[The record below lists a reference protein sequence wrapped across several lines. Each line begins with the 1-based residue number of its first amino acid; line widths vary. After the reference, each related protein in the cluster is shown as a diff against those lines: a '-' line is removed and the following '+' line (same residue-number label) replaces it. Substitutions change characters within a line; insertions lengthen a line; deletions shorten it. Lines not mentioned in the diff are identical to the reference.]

1 MDRAQH
7 HSSHEPTPL
16 AAVVVD
22 GGRADAR
29 MGDQHQLQEIPQD
42 IPEPGIGQFVTRPA
56 PLGHGND
63 QPASPQTRQVI
74 RHALP
79 THPQRVRQLRRI
91 TCRPAEL
98 ERSAADALVTGTA
111 GALVAMA
118 FLAVLRE
125 GLETVV
131 FLIATFNASTSATA
145 AAGGAILGILVA
157 IAVGYGIY
165 RGGVRLNLARFFRV
179 TGAVLVLIAAGLLAT
194 AAHTA
199 HEAGWIDVGQTPV
212 LDLSWLVRPGT
223 PWSSLFTG
231 MLGIQPRPVVLEV
244 LLWVFYLVPMSA
256 FVLWPRH
263 RRSPHASAATA
274 GATQ

>member
-1 MDRAQH
+1 M
-7 HSSHEPTPL
+7 ETVIGL
-16 AAVVVD
+16 FAVAMVTYMVVWM
-22 GGRADAR
+22 A
-29 MGDQHQLQEIPQD
+29 
-42 IPEPGIGQFVTRPA
+42 
-56 PLGHGND
+56 
-63 QPASPQTRQVI
+63 
-74 RHALP
+74 RHAQGLK
-79 THPQRVRQLRRI
+79 Q
-91 TCRPAEL
+91 EL

-179 TGAVLVLIAAGLLAT
+179 TGAILVLIAAGLLAT